1 MMRLRPAALVLAG
14 AAVLA
19 ACAAPSGGGHV
30 APGKSPRQAA
40 QVNEQLA
47 IEYMR
52 LGKLAIAREFA
63 ERAVGQDPD
72 SANAQLTAGLVY
84 ERLEEVGKADHA
96 FETASRLGRND
107 PAIQNNYAGY
117 LCRRHRVSEG
127 EALLVKVA
135 KNPLY
140 QTPEVA
146 YLNAGVCLRGTNDL
160 AAEGYLRQAL
170 QIRPTMPEA
179 LLQLG
184 DLALAKGD
192 AEQTALVVQRYL
204 GANPSNPDIL
214 WLGVQAQ
221 RKLGDET
228 MAADYTRRL
237 QKEFP
242 DSPQARALQT
252 APPR

>member
-1 MMRLRPAALVLAG
+1 MKRGLNLAMLLVCTA
-14 AAVLA
+14 LA
-19 ACAAPSGGGHV
+19 ACTSQPTRL
-30 APGKSPRQAA
+30 APGKTGEQAA
-40 QVNEQLA
+40 NINEQLA

-52 LGKLAIAREFA
+52 LGKLTTAREFA
-63 ERAVGQDPD
+63 ERALGQAPR
-72 SANAQLTAGLVY
+72 SANAHLTAALVY
-84 ERLEEVGKADHA
+84 ERLDEVGKADRA
-96 FETASRLGRND
+96 FAESARLGRND
-107 PAIQNNYAGY
+107 PDILNNYAGY
-117 LCRRHRVSEG
+117 LCRRHRNAEG
-127 EALLVKVA
+127 EALFLKIV
-135 KNPLY
+135 KNPAY

-184 DLALAKGD
+184 DLVMEKGD
-192 AEQTALVVQRYL
+192 ADQAALVVQRFL
-204 GANPSNPDIL
+204 GSNPSNADVL
-214 WLGVQAQ
+214 WLGIEAQ

-228 MAADYTRRL
+228 MAAQYTRRL

-242 DSPQARALQT
+242 DSAQARALQS

>member
-1 MMRLRPAALVLAG
+1 MRRCLAALYLAG
-14 AAVLA
+14 AAALA
-19 ACAAPSGGGHV
+19 GCAAPPQSAHV
-30 APGKSPRQAA
+30 APGKSPKQAA

-52 LGKLAIAREFA
+52 LGKLAYAREFA
-63 ERAVGQDPD
+63 ERAVSQDPD

-96 FETASRLGRND
+96 FEAASRLGRND
-107 PAIQNNYAGY
+107 PSIQNNYAGY
-117 LCRRHRVSEG
+117 LCRRHRATEG
-127 EALLVKVA
+127 EALLLKVA
-135 KNPLY
+135 KNPMY

-184 DLALAKGD
+184 DLELAKD
-192 AEQTALVVQRYL
+192 DPEQTALIVQRYL
-204 GANPSNPDIL
+204 GANPASPDIL
-214 WLGVQAQ
+214 WLGIQSQ

-228 MAADYTRRL
+228 LAGEYTRRL

>member
-1 MMRLRPAALVLAG
+1 MVRRLAALVLA
-14 AAVLA
+14 AAVLP
-19 ACAAPSGGGHV
+19 ACAPQSAHV
-30 APGKSPRQAA
+30 APGKNPKQAA
-40 QVNEQLA
+40 QINEQLA

-52 LGKLAIAREFA
+52 LGKLSFARDFA
-63 ERAVGQDPD
+63 ERALGQDPD
-72 SANAQLTAGLVY
+72 SADAQLTAGLVY
-84 ERLEEVGKADHA
+84 ERLEENGKADHA
-96 FETASRLGRND
+96 FEAAARLGRND
-107 PAIQNNYAGY
+107 PNIQNNYAGY
-117 LCRRHRVSEG
+117 LCRRHRVAEG
-127 EALLVKVA
+127 EALFLKVV
-135 KNPLY
+135 KNPAY

-184 DLALAKGD
+184 DLELARDD
-192 AEQTALVVQRYL
+192 ADQTTLIVQRYL
-204 GANPSNPDIL
+204 GSNPASPDIL
-214 WLGVQAQ
+214 WLGIQSQ

-228 MAADYTRRL
+228 MAAEYTRRL

-242 DSPQARALQT
+242 DSPQARALQS